1 MEAAQQFKSTLGAFA
16 YLMAAV
22 VNLAP
27 TASQFEL
34 DLDGERVSTDGIAVL
49 LVNFGR
55 IQFDV
60 PVAQG
65 ADPRDGLFQ
74 VAVLRTRNV
83 AGLLPA
89 IIAGLSGAQKMPGI
103 DVYQASRVTID
114 AEPRLRMQYDGEV
127 IDDFTPFEA
136 RVLPRAA
143 KFLLPSDSPYA
154 D

>member
-1 MEAAQQFKSTLGAFA
+1 MVSACQPTESPSCSSISAASSSTCR
-16 YLMAAV
+16 
-22 VNLAP
+22 
-27 TASQFEL
+27 SH
-34 DLDGERVSTDGIAVL
+34 S
-49 LVNFGR
+49 
-55 IQFDV
+55 
-60 PVAQG
+60 G

-136 RVLPRAA
+136 RILPRAA